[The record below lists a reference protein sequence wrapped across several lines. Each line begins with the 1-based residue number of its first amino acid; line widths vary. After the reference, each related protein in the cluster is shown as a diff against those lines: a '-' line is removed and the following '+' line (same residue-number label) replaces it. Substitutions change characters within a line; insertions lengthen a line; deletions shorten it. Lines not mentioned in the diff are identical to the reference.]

1 MSEENRFQFK
11 VVYQVKNTD
20 LSIFFVIEE
29 KELLKILLD
38 YLGLDEH
45 VKNSIINNYK
55 EVKVVRV

>member
-38 YLGLDEH
+38 YLGLDES
-45 VKNSIINNYK
+45 VKDSIINNYK